1 MISFLVPYLFMV
13 LNHLNINNVPMNEF
27 DLPKTWT
34 KDFTITYSW
43 STTKLTFSY
52 DSCNYTIQ
60 PGNSIPQTSVFA
72 MTEADRTEILNKMHE
87 LKVNTI
93 EFKRT
98 VSVVSDGWEKSL
110 SFGVHRIEAGSS
122 YTMSKKNEEIFSNA
136 CEYLNIFVL
145 MKRSK
150 TK

>member
-1 MISFLVPYLFMV
+1 MTSFPVLYLLITLSH
-13 LNHLNINNVPMNEF
+13 LNHVPMNEF
-27 DLPKTWT
+27 ELPKTWT

-43 STTKLTFSY
+43 STTKLKFSY

-60 PGNSIPQTSVFA
+60 PGNSIPQTGVFA
-72 MTEADRTEILNKMHE
+72 MTEANRIEILKKMHE

-93 EFKRT
+93 KFERT
-98 VSVVSDGWEKSL
+98 KAAVSDGWEKSL
-110 SFGVHRIEAGSS
+110 GFGVHKIEGGSL
-122 YTMSKKNEEIFSNA
+122 YTMSDKHKEIFSNV
-136 CEYLNIFVL
+136 CEYLNGFVL

>member
-1 MISFLVPYLFMV
+1 MTSFSV
-13 LNHLNINNVPMNEF
+13 LSLLIILSNLDIYHEPMNEF
-27 DLPKTWT
+27 ELPKTWT

-43 STTKLTFSY
+43 STTKLKFSY

-60 PGNSIPQTSVFA
+60 PGNRVPQTGVFA
-72 MTEADRTEILNKMHE
+72 MTIANRTEILNKMHE

-93 EFKRT
+93 EFERI
-98 VSVVSDGWEKSL
+98 VAAVSDGWEKSL
-110 SFGVHRIEAGSS
+110 GIGEHRIEGGSS
-122 YTMSKKNEEIFSNA
+122 YTMSDKHKEIFSNA
-136 CEYLNIFVL
+136 CQYLDDFVR